1 MRTGA
6 AVASVPSDTAGLRGA
21 ASPALGR
28 SVQRHLG
35 RELEASYARFC
46 AEPLPKRFLELIERL
61 ERALST
67 AQPVEPWFRD
77 GILQAVPNLRAFA
90 ISLTSNPDRA
100 DDLVQ
105 DTIMRAWDKR
115 ASFQPGTNLNAWLF
129 TILRNSFHSQYR
141 KRSREVEDADGEYAT
156 SLRAVPD
163 QIDKLHLQDLQ
174 KALARLSPDQREA
187 ILLVGAEGLSY
198 EEAARICDVAVGTI
212 KSRVNRA
219 RTRLADLM
227 HLEDDDLAS
236 DNVLQAAL
244 TNQ

>member
-6 AVASVPSDTAGLRGA
+6 VIASAPSDAHVRRGA
-21 ASPALGR
+21 TPLALGR

-35 RELEASYARFC
+35 RALESSYAHFC
-46 AEPLPKRFLELIERL
+46 EEPLPQRFLDLIAEL
-61 ERALST
+61 ERAL
-67 AQPVEPWFRD
+67 AAEQPVEPWFRE
-77 GILQAVPNLRAFA
+77 GILQAIPNLRAFA

-115 ASFQPGTNLNAWLF
+115 MTFQPGTNLNAWLF
-129 TILRNSFHSQYR
+129 TILRNAFHSQYR

-156 SLRAVPD
+156 TLRVIPD
-163 QIDKLHLQDLQ
+163 QMDKLHLQDLQ
-174 KALARLSPDQREA
+174 KALTHLSPDQREA

-198 EEAARICDVAVGTI
+198 EEAARICGVAVGTI

-219 RTRLADLM
+219 RTRLAALM
-227 HLEDDDLAS
+227 RFEADDLAS
-236 DNVLQAAL
+236 DNMLQAAL
-244 TNQ
+244 TNE